1 MSWIKVCKAADIPP
15 NTVKKIWA
23 AGGVPVLVV
32 NYGSGF
38 RVVPPVCPHMEEPLE
53 ESGVVANCVLTCT
66 KHLWAWNL
74 LTLEKQGETE
84 KPIAVYE
91 SKVENGEV
99 LAFVEREILYEFAD
113 DDDMDDDA
121 FFSKKS

>member
-1 MSWIKVCKAADIPP
+1 MSWILVCKTTDVPA
-15 NTVKKIWA
+15 NSCKKFWV
-23 AGGVPVLVV
+23 AGGIPMLIV

-38 RVVPPVCPHMEEPLE
+38 RAVPPVCPHMEEPLD
-53 ESGVVANCVLTCT
+53 ESGVVAGCVLTCT

-84 KPIAVYE
+84 RDLQTYQVRE
-91 SKVENGEV
+91 DNGDV
-99 LAFVEREILYEFAD
+99 FAFVDKEILYDFEK

-121 FFSKKS
+121 FFNKS

>member
-1 MSWIKVCKAADIPP
+1 MSWTRICKTTDVAP
-15 NTVKKIWA
+15 NSVKKIWI
-23 AGGVPVLVV
+23 AGGIPVLAV

-53 ESGVVANCVLTCT
+53 DSGIVASCVLTCT

-84 KPIAVYE
+84 KPLKCYE
-91 SKVENGEV
+91 VKIENDEV
-99 LAFVEREILYEFAD
+99 MAFVEGELLYDFD
-113 DDDMDDDA
+113 NDDDMDDDA
-121 FFSKKS
+121 FFKS